1 MKKFSEW
8 PIWLRLTSAIWC
20 CLVVA
25 WSGLIAWE
33 TTVSRDIAVSQAKDL
48 ASSMNEMTLAG
59 LTGMMMTGTVGQRD
73 VFLDQIKEL
82 SAVREL
88 RVIRGDAVSK
98 QFGPGNAGDKA
109 HAADEA
115 EKGALASGQPYIAI
129 ESTPQL
135 GEHLHVV
142 YPARAASNYLG
153 KNCMACHQVGAGT
166 PLGAVSMRISL
177 EKPYASVTQ
186 FRNQSILFALIASLP
201 LMAVVFFFIR
211 SFVTR
216 PLQAMAGGLSELAKG
231 EGDLTRRLEVRHQ
244 DEIGQTAGL
253 FNQMLGSIADLVR
266 QVGSAARTVASSAG
280 QLSAGAEKLA
290 DSSRTQNAQSQDAA
304 QAVEQLAQHIGE
316 IARHAEQVLEQ
327 SDESLQR
334 SQQGRRDLTQLQQ
347 EVNQVQQA
355 VEMMAEAETELVKST
370 SSITSMTQ
378 QVRDIAEQTNLLA
391 LNAAIEAAR
400 AGEAGRGFAV
410 VADEVRKLAE
420 KSALSARE
428 IDTVTGALNH
438 KTEAVRQAVA
448 ASLTSLEAS
457 HQSAGQVASV
467 LESASDSATAV
478 RNGLRQIVQVT
489 EQQRETS
496 QRVTRNIDSIAEL
509 ASTNDSA
516 IQHTVRSAEELES
529 LAAGL
534 NDSVA
539 RFKV

>member
-20 CLVVA
+20 CLVLA

-88 RVIRGDAVSK
+88 RVVRGDPVNK

-115 EKGALASGQPYIAI
+115 EKAALASGQPYVAI

-135 GEHLHVV
+135 GEHLHVI
-142 YPARAASNYLG
+142 YPARASSNYLG
-153 KNCMACHQVGAGT
+153 KNCMGCHQVSAGT
-166 PLGAVSMRISL
+166 PLGVVSMRISL
-177 EKPYASVTQ
+177 EKPYASVAQ
-186 FRNQSILFALIASLP
+186 FRNQSILFAVVASLP
-201 LMAVVFFFIR
+201 LMAVVFLFIR
-211 SFVTR
+211 RFVTR
-216 PLQAMAGGLSELAKG
+216 PLQAMADGLAELAKG
-231 EGDLTRRLEVRHQ
+231 EGDLTRRLEVKHQ
-244 DEIGQTAGL
+244 DEIGKTAGL

-266 QVGSAARTVASSAG
+266 QVSTAARSVAASAG
-280 QLSAGAEKLA
+280 HLSHGAEKLA
-290 DSSRTQNAQSQDAA
+290 DSSRSQNSQSQDAA
-304 QAVEQLAQHIGE
+304 RTVEELAQHIGE
-316 IARHAEQVLEQ
+316 IASHAEQVLVQ

-334 SQQGRRDLTQLQQ
+334 SQEGRRNLSQLQQ
-347 EVNQVQQA
+347 EVEQVQQA
-355 VEMMAEAETELVKST
+355 VEMMADAETELMKST

-457 HQSAGQVASV
+457 HQSAEEVASV
-467 LESASDSATAV
+467 LDSASNSATAV

-489 EQQRETS
+489 EQQREAS
-496 QRVTRNIDSIAEL
+496 QRVTRNIDSIADL

-529 LAAGL
+529 LADGL

-539 RFKV
+539 RFRV